1 MRVGRRRGSSKGA
14 RPGLCAHPCGRGAGR
29 VLGSRVWG
37 CYRAALGG
45 TCGGAGAPG
54 EGRAARPCSRT
65 RRCRAA
71 PVDPLTL
78 PFPPRSDPAGQ
89 PHVMVDYYEALGVS
103 RNATAED
110 IKKAYR
116 KAALKWHPDKNPD
129 NKEYAE
135 QRFKEIAEAYEVLSD
150 KQKRDVYDRYGKDG
164 LMGAAGPGGSRADAG
179 APEFTFTFRSAHDVF
194 REFFGGRDPF
204 ADFFGVCGAGGAG
217 GWLWDTSLSPGQQLG
232 LGTGC
237 AASPGGESPWQ
248 CSASGSPSCGGDADG
263 GFLAFQM
270 RCCPSLSCE
279 DLVHGTMGEATSFP
293 PSQDPQVG
301 DAGSPYLAG
310 DPGTPCLPAQGLS
323 PAFLVPPTLA
333 LTLSLPSP
341 DFFASS
347 FGSGADAGLGFRSV
361 STSTTFV
368 NGRRITT
375 KRIIEN
381 GRERVEV
388 EEDGELK
395 SIHIDG
401 VPDDMA
407 LGLELSR
414 REQQAFPSPRPPSPP
429 PPAPHRPPSSSPVCL
444 YTDSE
449 DEDEDL
455 QLAMAYSLS
464 EMEATGHHQ
473 AGGHGPGALPAPGG
487 SPGTPSSARRAR
499 GPRGGPEREPP
510 GAGSPAAAGH
520 EPAPKAKQWHCPL
533 L

>member
-1 MRVGRRRGSSKGA
+1 
-14 RPGLCAHPCGRGAGR
+14 
-29 VLGSRVWG
+29 
-37 CYRAALGG
+37 
-45 TCGGAGAPG
+45 
-54 EGRAARPCSRT
+54 
-65 RRCRAA
+65 
-71 PVDPLTL
+71 
-78 PFPPRSDPAGQ
+78 
-89 PHVMVDYYEALGVS
+89 MVDYYEALGVS
-103 RNATAED
+103 CNATADD

-150 KQKRDVYDRYGKDG
+150 T
-164 LMGAAGPGGSRADAG
+164 GPGGSGASAG

-204 ADFFGVCGAGGAG
+204 ADFFDEMLPFSELRGPGPRHHGGG
-217 GWLWDTSLSPGQQLG
+217 HFFSTFPG
-232 LGTGC
+232 
-237 AASPGGESPWQ
+237 SS
-248 CSASGSPSCGGDADG
+248 
-263 GFLAFQM
+263 
-270 RCCPSLSCE
+270 
-279 DLVHGTMGEATSFP
+279 
-293 PSQDPQVG
+293 
-301 DAGSPYLAG
+301 
-310 DPGTPCLPAQGLS
+310 
-323 PAFLVPPTLA
+323 
-333 LTLSLPSP
+333 

-347 FGSGADAGLGFRSV
+347 FSSGGNRGLGFRSI

-368 NGRRITT
+368 NGKRITT

-414 REQQAFPSPRPPSPP
+414 REQQAFPSTQPAS
-429 PPAPHRPPSSSPVCL
+429 PPAPRQPASSSPVCL

-464 EMEATGHHQ
+464 EMEAAGHHR
-473 AGGHGPGALPAPGG
+473 AGVF
-487 SPGTPSSARRAR
+487 
-499 GPRGGPEREPP
+499 
-510 GAGSPAAAGH
+510 
-520 EPAPKAKQWHCPL
+520 
-533 L
+533 

>member
-1 MRVGRRRGSSKGA
+1 MCPVPAPTGRPGQSAESLPLSPPAAASRWPGPAAQLTRREASGERSPGAAPRRG
-14 RPGLCAHPCGRGAGR
+14 PCP
-29 VLGSRVWG
+29 VCSQHYPHCWG
-37 CYRAALGG
+37 QRA
-45 TCGGAGAPG
+45 
-54 EGRAARPCSRT
+54 
-65 RRCRAA
+65 
-71 PVDPLTL
+71 
-78 PFPPRSDPAGQ
+78 SDPAGQ
-89 PHVMVDYYEALGVS
+89 PHVMVDYYKALGVS
-103 RNATAED
+103 RSATADD

-150 KQKRDVYDRYGKDG
+150 TPFPLLPEQKRDIYDRYGKDG
-164 LMGAAGPGGSRADAG
+164 LMGAGPGGSGASAG

-204 ADFFGVCGAGGAG
+204 ADFFDEMLPFSELRGPGPRHHGGG
-217 GWLWDTSLSPGQQLG
+217 HFFSTFPG
-232 LGTGC
+232 
-237 AASPGGESPWQ
+237 SS
-248 CSASGSPSCGGDADG
+248 
-263 GFLAFQM
+263 
-270 RCCPSLSCE
+270 
-279 DLVHGTMGEATSFP
+279 
-293 PSQDPQVG
+293 
-301 DAGSPYLAG
+301 
-310 DPGTPCLPAQGLS
+310 
-323 PAFLVPPTLA
+323 
-333 LTLSLPSP
+333 

-347 FGSGADAGLGFRSV
+347 FSSGGNRGLGFRSV

-368 NGRRITT
+368 NGKRITT

-414 REQQAFPSPRPPSPP
+414 REQQAFPSMQPAS
-429 PPAPHRPPSSSPVCL
+429 PPAPRQPTSSSPVCL

-464 EMEATGHHQ
+464 EMEAAGHHR
-473 AGGHGPGALPAPGG
+473 AGVF
-487 SPGTPSSARRAR
+487 
-499 GPRGGPEREPP
+499 
-510 GAGSPAAAGH
+510 
-520 EPAPKAKQWHCPL
+520 
-533 L
+533 

>member
-1 MRVGRRRGSSKGA
+1 
-14 RPGLCAHPCGRGAGR
+14 
-29 VLGSRVWG
+29 
-37 CYRAALGG
+37 
-45 TCGGAGAPG
+45 
-54 EGRAARPCSRT
+54 
-65 RRCRAA
+65 
-71 PVDPLTL
+71 
-78 PFPPRSDPAGQ
+78 
-89 PHVMVDYYEALGVS
+89 MVDYYEALGVS

-150 KQKRDVYDRYGKDG
+150 T
-164 LMGAAGPGGSRADAG
+164 GPGGSRASAG
-179 APEFTFTFRSAHDVF
+179 APEFTFTFRSADDVF

-204 ADFFGVCGAGGAG
+204 AEFFDDMLPFSELRGPGPRHHGGG
-217 GWLWDTSLSPGQQLG
+217 HFFSPF
-232 LGTGC
+232 
-237 AASPGGESPWQ
+237 PGS
-248 CSASGSPSCGGDADG
+248 S
-263 GFLAFQM
+263 
-270 RCCPSLSCE
+270 
-279 DLVHGTMGEATSFP
+279 
-293 PSQDPQVG
+293 
-301 DAGSPYLAG
+301 
-310 DPGTPCLPAQGLS
+310 
-323 PAFLVPPTLA
+323 
-333 LTLSLPSP
+333 

-347 FGSGADAGLGFRSV
+347 FSSGADAGLGFRSV

-414 REQQAFPSPRPPSPP
+414 REQQTFPRPRPPSPP
-429 PPAPHRPPSSSPVCL
+429 APVPHQTSSSSPVCL

-464 EMEATGHHQ
+464 EMEAAGHHQ
-473 AGGHGPGALPAPGG
+473 AGVF
-487 SPGTPSSARRAR
+487 
-499 GPRGGPEREPP
+499 
-510 GAGSPAAAGH
+510 
-520 EPAPKAKQWHCPL
+520 
-533 L
+533 

>member
-1 MRVGRRRGSSKGA
+1 
-14 RPGLCAHPCGRGAGR
+14 
-29 VLGSRVWG
+29 
-37 CYRAALGG
+37 
-45 TCGGAGAPG
+45 
-54 EGRAARPCSRT
+54 
-65 RRCRAA
+65 
-71 PVDPLTL
+71 
-78 PFPPRSDPAGQ
+78 
-89 PHVMVDYYEALGVS
+89 MVDYYEALGVS

-164 LMGAAGPGGSRADAG
+164 LMGAGPGGSRADAG
-179 APEFTFTFRSAHDVF
+179 GPEFTFTFRSAHDVF

-204 ADFFGVCGAGGAG
+204 ADFFDEMLPFSELRGPGPRHHRGGHFF
-217 GWLWDTSLSPGQQLG
+217 SPF
-232 LGTGC
+232 
-237 AASPGGESPWQ
+237 PGS
-248 CSASGSPSCGGDADG
+248 S
-263 GFLAFQM
+263 
-270 RCCPSLSCE
+270 
-279 DLVHGTMGEATSFP
+279 
-293 PSQDPQVG
+293 
-301 DAGSPYLAG
+301 
-310 DPGTPCLPAQGLS
+310 
-323 PAFLVPPTLA
+323 
-333 LTLSLPSP
+333 

-347 FGSGADAGLGFRSV
+347 FSSGADAGLGFRSV

-368 NGRRITT
+368 NGKRITT

-464 EMEATGHHQ
+464 EMEAAGHHR
-473 AGGHGPGALPAPGG
+473 AGGHGPGAPPAPGG

-499 GPRGGPEREPP
+499 GPRGSPEPELL
-510 GAGSPAAAGH
+510 GAGSPTTVGH
-520 EPAPKAKQWHCPL
+520 EPVPKSKQWHCPL

>member
-1 MRVGRRRGSSKGA
+1 MSAAPRLAAAAARRATEPASNPRGGPGRRGGGTRDAGRG
-14 RPGLCAHPCGRGAGR
+14 RPGAG
-29 VLGSRVWG
+29 
-37 CYRAALGG
+37 
-45 TCGGAGAPG
+45 G
-54 EGRAARPCSRT
+54 EASAAAR
-65 RRCRAA
+65 
-71 PVDPLTL
+71 
-78 PFPPRSDPAGQ
+78 SDLAGQ

-103 RNATAED
+103 RSATADD

-150 KQKRDVYDRYGKDG
+150 KQKRDIYDRYGKDG
-164 LMGAAGPGGSRADAG
+164 LMGAAGTGGSGASAG

-204 ADFFGVCGAGGAG
+204 ADFFDEMLPFSELRGPGPRHHRGGHFFS
-217 GWLWDTSLSPGQQLG
+217 TFPG
-232 LGTGC
+232 
-237 AASPGGESPWQ
+237 SS
-248 CSASGSPSCGGDADG
+248 
-263 GFLAFQM
+263 
-270 RCCPSLSCE
+270 
-279 DLVHGTMGEATSFP
+279 
-293 PSQDPQVG
+293 
-301 DAGSPYLAG
+301 
-310 DPGTPCLPAQGLS
+310 
-323 PAFLVPPTLA
+323 
-333 LTLSLPSP
+333 

-347 FGSGADAGLGFRSV
+347 FSSGGNRGLGFRSV

-368 NGRRITT
+368 NGKRITT

-414 REQQAFPSPRPPSPP
+414 REQQAFPSTQPAS
-429 PPAPHRPPSSSPVCL
+429 PPAPRQPVSSSPVCL

-464 EMEATGHHQ
+464 EMEAAGHHR
-473 AGGHGPGALPAPGG
+473 AGVF
-487 SPGTPSSARRAR
+487 
-499 GPRGGPEREPP
+499 
-510 GAGSPAAAGH
+510 
-520 EPAPKAKQWHCPL
+520 
-533 L
+533 

>member
-1 MRVGRRRGSSKGA
+1 
-14 RPGLCAHPCGRGAGR
+14 
-29 VLGSRVWG
+29 
-37 CYRAALGG
+37 
-45 TCGGAGAPG
+45 
-54 EGRAARPCSRT
+54 
-65 RRCRAA
+65 
-71 PVDPLTL
+71 
-78 PFPPRSDPAGQ
+78 
-89 PHVMVDYYEALGVS
+89 
-103 RNATAED
+103 
-110 IKKAYR
+110 YR

-204 ADFFGVCGAGGAG
+204 ADFFDEMLPFSELRGHGPRHHGGG
-217 GWLWDTSLSPGQQLG
+217 HFFTPFPG
-232 LGTGC
+232 
-237 AASPGGESPWQ
+237 SS
-248 CSASGSPSCGGDADG
+248 
-263 GFLAFQM
+263 
-270 RCCPSLSCE
+270 
-279 DLVHGTMGEATSFP
+279 
-293 PSQDPQVG
+293 
-301 DAGSPYLAG
+301 
-310 DPGTPCLPAQGLS
+310 
-323 PAFLVPPTLA
+323 
-333 LTLSLPSP
+333 

-347 FGSGADAGLGFRSV
+347 FSSGSGADAGLGFRSV

-429 PPAPHRPPSSSPVCL
+429 RPAPHRPPSSSPVCL

-464 EMEATGHHQ
+464 EMEAAGHHR
-473 AGGHGPGALPAPGG
+473 AGG
-487 SPGTPSSARRAR
+487 
-499 GPRGGPEREPP
+499 
-510 GAGSPAAAGH
+510 
-520 EPAPKAKQWHCPL
+520 
-533 L
+533 

>member
-1 MRVGRRRGSSKGA
+1 
-14 RPGLCAHPCGRGAGR
+14 
-29 VLGSRVWG
+29 
-37 CYRAALGG
+37 
-45 TCGGAGAPG
+45 
-54 EGRAARPCSRT
+54 
-65 RRCRAA
+65 
-71 PVDPLTL
+71 
-78 PFPPRSDPAGQ
+78 
-89 PHVMVDYYEALGVS
+89 MVDYYEALGVS

-150 KQKRDVYDRYGKDG
+150 KQKRDIYDRYGKDG

-194 REFFGGRDPF
+194 REFGGRDPF
-204 ADFFGVCGAGGAG
+204 ADFFDEMLPFSELRGPGPRHHGG
-217 GWLWDTSLSPGQQLG
+217 SHFSPF
-232 LGTGC
+232 
-237 AASPGGESPWQ
+237 PGS
-248 CSASGSPSCGGDADG
+248 S
-263 GFLAFQM
+263 
-270 RCCPSLSCE
+270 
-279 DLVHGTMGEATSFP
+279 
-293 PSQDPQVG
+293 
-301 DAGSPYLAG
+301 
-310 DPGTPCLPAQGLS
+310 
-323 PAFLVPPTLA
+323 
-333 LTLSLPSP
+333 

-347 FGSGADAGLGFRSV
+347 FSSGADAGLGFRSV

-407 LGLELSR
+407 GLELSR

-429 PPAPHRPPSSSPVCL
+429 RPNPHQAPSSSPVCL
-444 YTDSE
+444 YTYSE
-449 DEDEDL
+449 DERGL

-464 EMEATGHHQ
+464 EMEGGHQ
-473 AGGHGPGALPAPGG
+473 RAGGHGPGALPAPGG
-487 SPGTPSSARRAR
+487 SPGTPSSHPQSPRSL
-499 GPRGGPEREPP
+499 RGGPER
-510 GAGSPAAAGH
+510 GSPGSAGPARAGH

>member
-1 MRVGRRRGSSKGA
+1 
-14 RPGLCAHPCGRGAGR
+14 
-29 VLGSRVWG
+29 
-37 CYRAALGG
+37 
-45 TCGGAGAPG
+45 
-54 EGRAARPCSRT
+54 
-65 RRCRAA
+65 
-71 PVDPLTL
+71 
-78 PFPPRSDPAGQ
+78 
-89 PHVMVDYYEALGVS
+89 MVDYYEALGVS
-103 RNATAED
+103 RNATADD

-135 QRFKEIAEAYEVLSD
+135 QKFKEIAEAYEVLSD
-150 KQKRDVYDRYGKDG
+150 KQKRDIYDRYGKEG
-164 LMGAAGPGGSRADAG
+164 LMGAGGGGSRADAG

-204 ADFFGVCGAGGAG
+204 ADFFGACGVGGG
-217 GWLWDTSLSPGQQLG
+217 RG
-232 LGTGC
+232 LVMGHHQ
-237 AASPGGESPWQ
+237 P
-248 CSASGSPSCGGDADG
+248 ASGSVTLGS
-263 GFLAFQM
+263 
-270 RCCPSLSCE
+270 SL
-279 DLVHGTMGEATSFP
+279 P
-293 PSQDPQVG
+293 PSH
-301 DAGSPYLAG
+301 
-310 DPGTPCLPAQGLS
+310 
-323 PAFLVPPTLA
+323 
-333 LTLSLPSP
+333 LTY
-341 DFFASS
+341 FFASS
-347 FGSGADAGLGFRSV
+347 FSSGADTGMGFRSV

-414 REQQAFPSPRPPSPP
+414 REQKAIPRARPPSPP
-429 PPAPHRPPSSSPVCL
+429 PPAPQQPPSSSPICL

-464 EMEATGHHQ
+464 EMEAAGHHQ
-473 AGGHGPGALPAPGG
+473 AGGHGPSAPPAPGG
-487 SPGTPSSARRAR
+487 SPGPRATSTAH
-499 GPRGGPEREPP
+499 GPRGGAEREPP
-510 GAGSPAAAGH
+510 RAGSPTTPGRK
-520 EPAPKAKQWHCPL
+520 PASKAKQWHCHL

>member
-1 MRVGRRRGSSKGA
+1 
-14 RPGLCAHPCGRGAGR
+14 
-29 VLGSRVWG
+29 
-37 CYRAALGG
+37 
-45 TCGGAGAPG
+45 
-54 EGRAARPCSRT
+54 
-65 RRCRAA
+65 
-71 PVDPLTL
+71 
-78 PFPPRSDPAGQ
+78 
-89 PHVMVDYYEALGVS
+89 MVDYYEALGVS

-164 LMGAAGPGGSRADAG
+164 LMGAGAGGSRANAG

-204 ADFFGVCGAGGAG
+204 AEFF
-217 GWLWDTSLSPGQQLG
+217 
-232 LGTGC
+232 
-237 AASPGGESPWQ
+237 
-248 CSASGSPSCGGDADG
+248 
-263 GFLAFQM
+263 
-270 RCCPSLSCE
+270 
-279 DLVHGTMGEATSFP
+279 
-293 PSQDPQVG
+293 
-301 DAGSPYLAG
+301 
-310 DPGTPCLPAQGLS
+310 
-323 PAFLVPPTLA
+323 
-333 LTLSLPSP
+333 

-347 FGSGADAGLGFRSV
+347 FSSGADAGLGFRSV

-368 NGRRITT
+368 NGKRITT

-414 REQQAFPSPRPPSPP
+414 REQQAFPRPRPSSPP
-429 PPAPHRPPSSSPVCL
+429 TPAPHQPSSSSPVCL

-464 EMEATGHHQ
+464 EMEAAGHHQ
-473 AGGHGPGALPAPGG
+473 AGVF
-487 SPGTPSSARRAR
+487 
-499 GPRGGPEREPP
+499 
-510 GAGSPAAAGH
+510 
-520 EPAPKAKQWHCPL
+520 
-533 L
+533 

>member
-1 MRVGRRRGSSKGA
+1 
-14 RPGLCAHPCGRGAGR
+14 
-29 VLGSRVWG
+29 
-37 CYRAALGG
+37 
-45 TCGGAGAPG
+45 
-54 EGRAARPCSRT
+54 
-65 RRCRAA
+65 
-71 PVDPLTL
+71 
-78 PFPPRSDPAGQ
+78 
-89 PHVMVDYYEALGVS
+89 MVDYYEALGVS
-103 RNATAED
+103 RNASAED

-150 KQKRDVYDRYGKDG
+150 KQKRDIYDRYGKDG
-164 LMGAAGPGGSRADAG
+164 LMGAAGAGSSRASAG

-204 ADFFGVCGAGGAG
+204 AEFFDDMMPFSELRGPGPRHHGGG
-217 GWLWDTSLSPGQQLG
+217 HFFSPF
-232 LGTGC
+232 
-237 AASPGGESPWQ
+237 PGS
-248 CSASGSPSCGGDADG
+248 S
-263 GFLAFQM
+263 
-270 RCCPSLSCE
+270 
-279 DLVHGTMGEATSFP
+279 
-293 PSQDPQVG
+293 
-301 DAGSPYLAG
+301 
-310 DPGTPCLPAQGLS
+310 
-323 PAFLVPPTLA
+323 
-333 LTLSLPSP
+333 

-347 FGSGADAGLGFRSV
+347 FSSGPDAGLGFRSV

-375 KRIIEN
+375 KRIVEN

-388 EEDGELK
+388 EEDGQLK

-414 REQQAFPSPRPPSPP
+414 REQHAFPRPRPPSPP
-429 PPAPHRPPSSSPVCL
+429 APASRQTSSSSPVCL

-464 EMEATGHHQ
+464 EMEAAGHHQ
-473 AGGHGPGALPAPGG
+473 AGGHSPGSLSAPGG
-487 SPGTPSSARRAR
+487 SHSSPSSARRAR
-499 GPRGGPEREPP
+499 GARGGLEQEPRG
-510 GAGSPAAAGH
+510 ASSSAAVGH
-520 EPAPKAKQWHCPL
+520 EPAPKVKLWHCPL